1 MMSVAPLRTFVVE
14 DDYGIASL
22 CGVTVTM
29 LEGYELI
36 GLSDDSASA
45 LERISAEQPDIVL
58 LEVSQPDGSG
68 MQLLHHMD
76 RMNLSCD
83 VVLVLNGPIWNYMMK
98 GLQLDIFGYLMKPF
112 DTRRLQDTLQS
123 YRQYRM
129 RRDSLS
135 VLKTRLPENKL
146 QSSSISNTTMFK
158 KEMEP
163 AILGRIQEILGGD
176 QAMLTSRQIAEQ
188 TGISLTTV
196 RSYLKY
202 MVRKGTVKECVSFGT
217 TGIPL
222 RSFQTVAEP

>member
-1 MMSVAPLRTFVVE
+1 MSVAPLRTFVVE

-36 GLSDDSASA
+36 GLSDDSVSA

-98 GLQLDIFGYLMKPF
+98 GLRLDIFGYLMKPF

-135 VLKTRLPENKL
+135 VLKTKLTENKL
-146 QSSSISNTTMFK
+146 QSRSTSNTMMLK

-163 AILGRIQEILGGD
+163 AILGRIQEILGGE

-188 TGISLTTV
+188 SGISLTTV

>member
-1 MMSVAPLRTFVVE
+1 MSVAPLRTFVVE
-14 DDYGIASL
+14 DDYGLASL

-135 VLKTRLPENKL
+135 VSKTKLTENKL
-146 QSSSISNTTMFK
+146 QSRSISHTMMLK

-188 TGISLTTV
+188 SGISLTTV

-202 MVRKGTVKECVSFGT
+202 MVRKGMAKECVSFGT
-217 TGIPL
+217 SGIPL
-222 RSFQTVAEP
+222 RSFQTVLES

>member
-1 MMSVAPLRTFVVE
+1 MSVAPLRTFVVE

-146 QSSSISNTTMFK
+146 QSSSIANTTMFK

>member
-1 MMSVAPLRTFVVE
+1 MSVAPLRTFVVE

>member
-1 MMSVAPLRTFVVE
+1 MSVAPLRTFVVE

-135 VLKTRLPENKL
+135 VLKTRLTENKL
-146 QSSSISNTTMFK
+146 QSRSISNTTMLK

-163 AILGRIQEILGGD
+163 AILGRIQEILGDD

>member
-135 VLKTRLPENKL
+135 VLKTRLTENKL
-146 QSSSISNTTMFK
+146 QSRSISNTTMLK

-163 AILGRIQEILGGD
+163 AILGRIQEILGDD

>member
-1 MMSVAPLRTFVVE
+1 MSVAPLRTFVVE

-36 GLSDDSASA
+36 GLSDDSVSA

-135 VLKTRLPENKL
+135 VLKTKLTENKL
-146 QSSSISNTTMFK
+146 QSRSTSNTMMLK

-188 TGISLTTV
+188 SGISLTTV

-217 TGIPL
+217 SGIPL
-222 RSFQTVAEP
+222 RSFQMVLEL